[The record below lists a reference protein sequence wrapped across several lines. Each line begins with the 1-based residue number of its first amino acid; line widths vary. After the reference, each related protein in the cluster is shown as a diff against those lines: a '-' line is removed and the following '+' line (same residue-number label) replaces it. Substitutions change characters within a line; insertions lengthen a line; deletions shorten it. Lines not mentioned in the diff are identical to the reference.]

1 MTLIGPALIGRA
13 ILGSLLLAVLSTVAD
28 YVWFLG
34 IPQHQVSSGSIHGAL
49 LFAALGG
56 YLGWRK
62 GKAVAGAIGGL
73 VSGLLAAL
81 QTHLSTSHWVSSA
94 SSTVNGLAT
103 LRVTVTKNS

>member
-1 MTLIGPALIGRA
+1 MTLIGPALIGPA
-13 ILGSLLLAVLSTVAD
+13 ILSSKLLAVLSTVAD
-28 YVWFLG
+28 
-34 IPQHQVSSGSIHGAL
+34 AL
-49 LFAALGG
+49 
-56 YLGWRK
+56 
-62 GKAVAGAIGGL
+62 GGL